1 MAYVRVVRFTGVD
14 PERVAAL
21 KERVAQ
27 NEGPPEGVPSTALKV
42 LLDEEQ
48 GTAVVLQS
56 FDSMEDLKTGEAVLS
71 AMDPGETP
79 GTRESVDRCEVMIEV
94 SA

>member
-1 MAYVRVVRFTGVD
+1 MSYVRVVRFTGVD

-21 KERVAQ
+21 KERVAE

-42 LLDEEQ
+42 LLDAEQ
-48 GTAVVLQS
+48 GTAVVLQP

>member
-94 SA
+94 IA

>member
-1 MAYVRVVRFTGVD
+1 MSYVRVVRFTGVD

-21 KERVAQ
+21 KERVAE

-42 LLDEEQ
+42 MLDEEQ

-56 FDSMEDLKTGEAVLS
+56 FDSMDDLKAGEAVLS
-71 AMDPGETP
+71 AMDPGDTP
-79 GTRESVDRCEVMIEV
+79 GTRESVDRCEVMIDV

>member
-56 FDSMEDLKTGEAVLS
+56 FDSMDDLKTGEAVLS
-71 AMDPGETP
+71 AMDSAETP

>member
-1 MAYVRVVRFTGVD
+1 MSYVRVVRFSGVNS
-14 PERVAAL
+14 ERIAAL
-21 KERVAQ
+21 KERIDQ
-27 NEGPPEGVPSTALKV
+27 NEGPPEGVPAVALKV

-56 FDSMEDLKTGEAVLS
+56 FDSMDDLKAGEEVLS
-71 AMDPGETP
+71 AMDPGDTP
-79 GTRESVDRCEVMIEV
+79 GTRESVDRCEVMVDV

>member
-1 MAYVRVVRFTGVD
+1 MSYVRVVRFSGVD

>member
-1 MAYVRVVRFTGVD
+1 MSYVRVVRFSGVD

-42 LLDEEQ
+42 MLDEEQ